1 MLVELQVENFG
12 SIRERQTLS
21 MVASKAVKE
30 HMDTHVFRPDG
41 EGVEKLSLLRSS
53 AIYGANAAGKSN
65 LVRALWRMSQFV
77 LTSDRED
84 LEGKPL
90 PGLASPPLVPFKL
103 SPEWASKPSRFEV
116 TFIQDRIRYQY
127 GFALGGRGIEEEWL
141 IAYPKGRSQTLF
153 ERGSKIESGWYLN
166 RALGAKTKDLQ
177 ERTRPDALFLSVAAR
192 WNHAVLSVIY
202 GWFKNRLRWIDST
215 VPLDFTVQRASAEPA
230 FKSNLVSFLRRAD
243 FGVTDIQFQTVPV
256 KNFNVDI
263 SKGIVES
270 TDSEQLQPLLMHR
283 RSDGTGNIPFAS
295 LQEESAGTLKYLTL
309 AGPWLD
315 VLANGNTLLID
326 ELESSLH
333 PLLVRKLIE
342 IFHSPKHNPKN
353 AQLIFTTHLS
363 MLLDQDLLR
372 RDQVWFVEK
381 NAEGA
386 SEVFPL
392 TDFSPRNREA
402 LQKGYLS
409 GRYGAIPLIEDG
421 LI

>member
-21 MVASKAVKE
+21 MVASKSIKE
-30 HMDTHVFRPDG
+30 HTDTHVFRPEG
-41 EGVEKLSLLRSS
+41 EGVDKLTLLRSG

-65 LVRALWRMSQFV
+65 LVRALWRMSQFI
-77 LTSDRED
+77 LNSDRED

-90 PGLASPPLVPFKL
+90 PGQLPPPAVPFKL
-103 SPEWASKPSRFEV
+103 SPEWVSKPTRFEV
-116 TFIQDRIRYQY
+116 TFIQDKVRYQY
-127 GFALGGRGIEEEWL
+127 GFALSGRTVEEEWL

-153 ERGSKIESGWYLN
+153 ERGPKVEGGWYLN

-192 WNHAVLSVIY
+192 WNHAVLSPIY

-215 VPLDFTVQRASAEPA
+215 IPWDYTIQRASMEPA

-256 KNFNVDI
+256 KNFNLDI
-263 SKGIVES
+263 SKGVVES
-270 TDSEQLQPLLMHR
+270 TESEQLQPLFMHR
-283 RSDGTGNIPFAS
+283 RSDGTGDVPFAS
-295 LQEESAGTLKYLTL
+295 FLEESAGTLKYLTL

-342 IFHSPKHNPKN
+342 IFHSPIHNPKN

-381 NAEGA
+381 NGEGA

-409 GRYGAIPLIEDG
+409 GRYGAIPFIEEG

>member
-1 MLVELQVENFG
+1 MLIELQVENFG
-12 SIRERQTLS
+12 SIRERQSLS
-21 MVASKAVKE
+21 MMASKPVKE
-30 HMDTHVFRPDG
+30 HLDTHAFRPEG
-41 EGVEKLSLLRSS
+41 EGVDKLTLLRSA

-65 LVRALWRMSQFV
+65 LIRVLWRMSQFV

-84 LEGKPL
+84 LDGKPL
-90 PGLASPPLVPFKL
+90 PGQLPPPAVPFKL
-103 SPEWASKPSRFEV
+103 SPEWLSKPSRFEV
-116 TFIQDRIRYQY
+116 TFILDKVRYQY
-127 GFALGGRGIEEEWL
+127 GFALTPRTVEEEWL
-141 IAYPKGRSQTLF
+141 ISYPKGRAQTLF
-153 ERGSKIESGWYLN
+153 ERGPNIKSGWYLN
-166 RALGAKTKDLQ
+166 RALGSKTKDLQ

-192 WNHAVLSVIY
+192 WNHTVLSPVY
-202 GWFKNRLRWIDST
+202 AWFKNRVRWIDSAI
-215 VPLDFTVQRASAEPA
+215 PSDYTVQRAASEPQ
-230 FKSNLVSFLRRAD
+230 FKTNLVSFLRRAD

-256 KNFNVDI
+256 KNFSLDFT
-263 SKGIVES
+263 KGVMEA
-270 TDSEQLQPLLMHR
+270 TESEQLQPLLMHR
-283 RSDGTGNIPFAS
+283 SSDGKSNVAFAN
-295 LQEESAGTLKYLTL
+295 LLEESQGTLKYLTL

-342 IFHSPKHNPKN
+342 IFHSPKHNPYN

-363 MLLDQDLLR
+363 LLLDQDLMR

-381 NAEGA
+381 NNEGA

-402 LQKGYLS
+402 LQNGYLS
-409 GRYGAIPLIEDG
+409 GRYGAIPLVEDG